1 MKNKQLILAISG
13 VKNSGKT
20 TLIENIIPILS
31 SKGVK
36 VATIKHDGHDFEPD
50 VPNTDTY
57 KHRQSGAYGVAIF
70 SKNKYMLVK
79 NEEVSE
85 VELINQ
91 FCDADIILLEGF
103 KNSNYPKIE
112 VIRKGNST
120 TPVCKN
126 NVLALVTDIDFKA
139 EIPSYDLLEY
149 ESISNF
155 IISLI

>member
-31 SKGVK
+31 SKGFK

-57 KHRQSGAYGVAIF
+57 KHRQSGAYAVAIF

-112 VIRKGNST
+112 VIRRGNST

>member
-112 VIRKGNST
+112 VIRRGNST